1 MRAFRRVGRVLLTVL
16 TGCTALLVAAPATA
30 SAAPGPG
37 CAEATPAALGN
48 FFDGALPGG
57 LAEFHVPGAV
67 VSVVSGGDT
76 VFAKGYGEADTERGT
91 GFDPARSL
99 VRIAS
104 VTKLFTWTAVM
115 QQVEAGKLD
124 LDTDV
129 NEYLTDFRIPATY
142 PRPVTLRDLM
152 DHTAGFE
159 ERIIGTAARTAEDMP
174 ALGEILADEMPARI
188 RPPGEISGYSNYGAA
203 LAGHIVAEVSG
214 ESYEDYVA
222 RHLLEPLGM
231 THSTA
236 AQPVPGELAADL
248 ARSYDSDASPPEP
261 IPFAF
266 DTLAPDGS
274 ISATA
279 GDMAKFMTAHL
290 RSGRLGDDR
299 ILGEETMAEMHERTF
314 AADPSLGGFA
324 HGIMDR
330 TFNGHRVLMHDGS
343 WEGFQSAL
351 VMVPDCD
358 LGLFLSVNG
367 TGGIDAVSELMP
379 AFFDEFTPAA
389 DTPEPAAQT
398 SASATTPQA
407 GFYKPARHNETT
419 VEKLTTLLGPARLS
433 VDGDG
438 VVHFKGKEWLPQ
450 EDGGYELADGT
461 DRLVFVNGADG
472 RRYAA
477 TNGSSYQLMP
487 RSETLPVNLVVLLV
501 FAVPALTAL
510 AVPLAG
516 LVRRL
521 RRRPARTTG
530 TWRLARGLAAGSAV
544 LGVVFLMLLLVTVIE
559 GSGEFLFGVP
569 LSFRLLLAVPIV
581 ILVAAAA
588 ALACTVK
595 GWRGSGAAIVGRVH
609 QILVLAGLVALA
621 WFLWQW
627 NLLGWQF

>member
-1 MRAFRRVGRVLLTVL
+1 MRGFRRIGSVLLTL
-16 TGCTALLVAAPATA
+16 FAGCTVALVAGPATS

-37 CAEATPAALGN
+37 CAKATPAALRD

-57 LAEFHVPGAV
+57 LDEYHVPGAV

-76 VFAKGYGEADTERGT
+76 VFAKGYGQADTERGVD
-91 GFDPARSL
+91 FDPSRSL

-104 VTKLFTWTAVM
+104 ITKLFTWTAVM
-115 QQVEAGKLD
+115 QQVEDGKLD

-129 NEYLTDFRIPATY
+129 NRYLKDFQIPATF
-142 PRPVTLRDLM
+142 PEPVTLRDLM

-159 ERIIGTAARTAEDMP
+159 ERVIGTAARTADDVP
-174 ALGEILADEMPARI
+174 ALGEILAEEMPARI
-188 RPPGEISGYSNYGAA
+188 RPPGEMSGYSNYGAA
-203 LAGHIVAEVSG
+203 LAGHIVAQVSG
-214 ESYEDYVA
+214 ESYADYVQ

-231 THSTA
+231 AHSTA
-236 AQPVPGELAADL
+236 AQPLPESLSADL
-248 ARSYDSDASPPEP
+248 ARSYDSDANPPEP

-274 ISATA
+274 VSATA
-279 GDMAKFMTAHL
+279 DDMARFMTAHL

-299 ILGEETMAEMHERTF
+299 ILSDETTARMHERTF

-324 HGIMDR
+324 HGFMDR

-351 VMVPDCD
+351 VMVPGCD

-379 AFFDEFTPAA
+379 AFFDEFTPAEQ
-389 DTPEPAAQT
+389 TPEPAAQT
-398 SASATTPQA
+398 SGSATTPQA
-407 GFYKPARHNETT
+407 GFYKPVRHNEST
-419 VEKLTTLLGPARLS
+419 VEKLTSLLGPSRLS
-433 VDGDG
+433 VDADG
-438 VVHFKGKEWLPQ
+438 TVHFKGKEWLPQ
-450 EDGGYELADGT
+450 DGGGYEPEDGT
-461 DRLVFVNGADG
+461 DRLVFVNGTDG

-487 RSETLPVNLVVLLV
+487 QSETLPVNLIVLLV

-510 AVPLAG
+510 AVPVAG

-521 RRRPARTTG
+521 RHRPARTSG

-544 LGVVFLMLLLVTVIE
+544 LGVVFLALLMLTVIE

-569 LSFRLLLAVPIV
+569 LSFRLLLAAPIV
-581 ILVAAAA
+581 ILAAATA
-588 ALACTVK
+588 GLACTVR
-595 GWRGSGAAIVGRVH
+595 GWRASGAGIVARVH

-627 NLLGWQF
+627 NLIGWQF